1 MKILHWIICNKH
13 RKIEKPKISC
23 LWEKK
28 IILSFICSKCKNK
41 DKKMFKE
48 EESVEI
54 LKTLSLNNNLE
65 EHQKI

>member
-1 MKILHWIICNKH
+1 MHCIICNKH

-23 LWEKK
+23 LLKK
-28 IILSFICSKCKNK
+28 KLILSFICSKCKNK

-54 LKTLSLNNNLE
+54 LKTISLINNLE

>member
-1 MKILHWIICNKH
+1 MKILHCIICNKH

-23 LWEKK
+23 LLEKK
-28 IILSFICSKCKNK
+28 ILSFICSKCKNK

-54 LKTLSLNNNLE
+54 LKTISLINNLE

>member
-1 MKILHWIICNKH
+1 MSL
-13 RKIEKPKISC
+13 RK
-23 LWEKK
+23 KK
-28 IILSFICSKCKNK
+28 ILSFICSKCKNK